1 MQIFVII
8 AAVLIVLILVFLL
21 FKFMKKHQFFK
32 KGKEPKQK
40 KEKVKK
46 EKIKLTS
53 KNKKNVENNNVAE
66 LKGAFVD
73 VVDKFL
79 YRKELKVLVLVS
91 KVLPKGYIAFPK
103 IGLDTILEPVGR
115 KDLFNMV
122 ANKYIDIV
130 IFDEM
135 TMKPKVAID
144 IFDGSIG
151 DEQLDV
157 TSPEVVQA
165 LQIAELPLI
174 KIKVKTDYTQDEI
187 KNPIY
192 EALGLQVNKED
203 EKKNVEDFGEF

>member
-53 KNKKNVENNNVAE
+53 KNKKNVENNNAAE

-122 ANKYIDIV
+122 ANKHIDIV

-151 DEQLDV
+151 DEQLDL

-192 EALGLQVNKED
+192 EALGLQVNTED